1 VTADL
6 HAYRALLA
14 RRWTVIVPAVV
25 LVPLLTLVLA
35 LRQEKVYSASA
46 QVLLTY
52 TNVGAS
58 VNGIAPAYPAT
69 APDRNVATQAALARD
84 PAVAREALNLSH
96 VRSTASDLLN
106 ESSVTSSSSADIL
119 NFSVN
124 DSSPARAM
132 TLATNYARAYTLYR
146 GRIDSQAISSSL
158 AGISRQLNA
167 LVASGQTGTS
177 AYRFLSRDQQALS
190 ATQAAG
196 TNDTV
201 LSQRAQNAS
210 DIGPHAARSAA
221 LGLVIGIALAIAL
234 VFLMETLDKRAS
246 VEEIEQR
253 LSLSSLAAIPSATR
267 WRRAAGLIAPLAG
280 LVAPLRERIRRG
292 TGAEPAAALGGPG
305 NPGGPGVPEAPV
317 RPPAAKRSR
326 AVNGSSRAVNGSRAR
341 TRVAGASDVKQLP
354 AATPDPQ
361 EPATQEPETT
371 PAPMAVVRDPN
382 GRTAEAYRVLKSSLE
397 FASLEHD
404 FKSLL
409 LTSAR
414 SYRGKSETAANL
426 AVTLVQSGRRVLLCD
441 LDAGR
446 TSVSDLF
453 GLEERVG
460 MTEVALGQT
469 TLEDAIVSIPT
480 ASLQPLSRSIRGN
493 PPRSAEQANGHSATG
508 SLSGELKVL
517 PFGCLPPY
525 SGFLGTRA
533 VTDLV
538 EGLRYAHADLVLIE
552 APPLL
557 SSGEAQTLSAL
568 ADALIVAVADP
579 VRPSMLGDLAA
590 TLSRLPAF
598 PLGFISVGLDR
609 ERDEWIY
616 RGPGGAEDVTA
627 GALER
632 LPAAPNGHNGSLPAA
647 SDIKALRR
655 SATHRSRAS

>member
-1 VTADL
+1 
-6 HAYRALLA
+6 
-14 RRWTVIVPAVV
+14 
-25 LVPLLTLVLA
+25 
-35 LRQEKVYSASA
+35 
-46 QVLLTY
+46 
-52 TNVGAS
+52 
-58 VNGIAPAYPAT
+58 
-69 APDRNVATQAALARD
+69 
-84 PAVAREALNLSH
+84 
-96 VRSTASDLLN
+96 
-106 ESSVTSSSSADIL
+106 
-119 NFSVN
+119 
-124 DSSPARAM
+124 M

-190 ATQAAG
+190 ATEAAG

-201 LSQRAQNAS
+201 LSQRAQNATE
-210 DIGPHAARSAA
+210 IGPHAARSAA

-234 VFLMETLDKRAS
+234 VFLMETLDQRAS
-246 VEEIEQR
+246 VEEIERR

-267 WRRAAGLIAPLAG
+267 WRRAAELIAPLAG
-280 LVAPLRERIRRG
+280 LVAPFRERIRRG
-292 TGAEPAAALGGPG
+292 PGAEPAAGLGGPG
-305 NPGGPGVPEAPV
+305 NPGGPAVPGGPG
-317 RPPAAKRSR
+317 RPAPAARSR

-341 TRVAGASDVKQLP
+341 TRVAGPSDVKQLP
-354 AATPDPQ
+354 AATPDP
-361 EPATQEPETT
+361 PEPETT

-446 TSVSDLF
+446 TSVSDRF

-469 TLEDAIVSIPT
+469 TLEEAIVSIPT
-480 ASLQPLSRSIRGN
+480 ASLQPLSRSTRGN
-493 PPRSAEQANGHSATG
+493 LPRSAEEANGHSANG

-579 VRPSMLGDLAA
+579 VRPSMLVDLAA

-616 RGPGGAEDVTA
+616 RGPGGGEDVT
-627 GALER
+627 ALER
-632 LPAAPNGHNGSLPAA
+632 LPAPNGHNGSLPVAG
-647 SDIKALRR
+647 DIKALRR